1 MTYGSSKQAK
11 AHREVEHQRIKE
23 SNEPDVVLDELARLE
38 AMGGDNVGS
47 AHDALEL
54 YIGMA
59 FNSHKKEDYDGGFY
73 EVRNSWMFS
82 G

>member
-1 MTYGSSKQAK
+1 M
-11 AHREVEHQRIKE
+11 
-23 SNEPDVVLDELARLE
+23 DELARIE